1 MIRPSSP
8 LTMLRSRHTRRRE
21 FLTLLGSVAVTWPL
35 AARAQQPAKV
45 PRVGILSP
53 AASETAGTLTAFR
66 EGIRDLGYV
75 EGQTVALD
83 FRLSKGVM
91 DALPALA
98 AELVRIP
105 VNVIVTDGTSATLA
119 AFDATRTIP
128 IVMGATGGDP
138 VALGLAKSVSRPG
151 GNVTGTQF
159 LTGLSQKRLQ
169 LLKQAFPGAGRIA
182 VLANPKDAISVSE
195 MPKAEMAAAQIGVRL
210 LPLAASTPAELRAL
224 APSAL
229 SGCDG
234 LLVMPGG
241 MFWNNRAT
249 ILGIASVARVPAIY
263 PEREYADDGGLIAYG
278 PNVPAHFRL
287 AAGYVDRILRGANPG
302 DLPINATSQF
312 DFVINLRTAHALG
325 LALPPDFVSA
335 ANEVIE

>member
-1 MIRPSSP
+1 M
-8 LTMLRSRHTRRRE
+8 RRRE
-21 FLTLLGSVAVTWPL
+21 FILALGGAAVAWPR

-53 AASETAGTLTAFR
+53 AASETAATLTAFR
-66 EGIRDLGYV
+66 QGIRDLGYI
-75 EGQTVALD
+75 EGQTIALD
-83 FRLSKGVM
+83 FRLSKGIM

-105 VNVIVTDGTSATLA
+105 VNVIVTDSTSGTLA

-138 VALGLAKSVSRPG
+138 VALGLAKSLSRPG
-151 GNVTGTQF
+151 GNVTGTQL

-169 LLKQAFPGAGRIA
+169 LLKQAFPSAGRIA
-182 VLANPKDAISVSE
+182 VLANPKDALSVSE

-210 LPLAASTPAELRAL
+210 LPFAASTPAELPAL

-229 SGCDG
+229 TGSDG
-234 LLVMPGG
+234 LLVMPGA

-249 ILGIASVARVPAIY
+249 IIGIASMARVPAIY

-278 PNVPAHFRL
+278 PNVPEHFRL

-325 LALPPDFVSA
+325 LALSPDFVSA
-335 ANEVIE
+335 AHEVIE